1 MESRTCCSCQ
11 YFRLHYI
18 RDASGKYMALTYG
31 HCVKPRLKKR
41 YARDAACCHWQGKE
55 TPAGKIRS

>member
-1 MESRTCCSCQ
+1 MPYIRVSDTNLAEKTCKSCA

-18 RDASGKYMALTYG
+18 RYSDTDYSELSYG

-41 YARDAACCHWQGKE
+41 YSDDKAC
-55 TPAGKIRS
+55 

>member
-1 MESRTCCSCQ
+1 MYSRTCCSRQ

-18 RDASGKYMALTYG
+18 RYASGKYMALTYG